1 MHCIFTFCVS
11 ARFLQPSEE
20 FEHLTFLST
29 RVAKAQAVLASPAR
43 PAITIANAHP
53 RFLSAVACGISC
65 LKQTWPKSPVTS
77 AILYL
82 INPLPIHVIKLR
94 CQKNLN
100 CPCDVKSLS
109 TAMTM
114 ASKSGSFRM
123 PKVASVY
130 TLFARPCAANLS
142 VRVTW
147 TRKHLPMKTDD
158 SNDSFLVDSKS
169 LRRYT
174 ACIIISYISPQM
186 GIKIQVSSQYIGTD
200 TIRCSTQT
208 FLQFRKTSKT
218 SRILM
223 KQIEKAFPPICEL
236 RHSIFT
242 SCIHQRLLV
251 DFQGSISPC
260 GVGNALGIKLPHQ
273 FRGLRVGLPCSRG

>member
-1 MHCIFTFCVS
+1 MHC
-11 ARFLQPSEE
+11 FLQPSEE

-43 PAITIANAHP
+43 PARTIANAHP
-53 RFLSAVACGISC
+53 RFLSAIACGISC

-77 AILYL
+77 AILHNYNQSTSNSCHQIAMSKKLKLSLWCEVLVHRCHDNGIQKWL
-82 INPLPIHVIKLR
+82 ISNAQSSKCLHAICQTLCSKLVGTSHLEWHENIFR
-94 CQKNLN
+94 WKQTTQMIVFWWTQKAFVDILHAL
-100 CPCDVKSLS
+100 LS
-109 TAMTM
+109 HT
-114 ASKSGSFRM
+114 SG
-123 PKVASVY
+123 
-130 TLFARPCAANLS
+130 
-142 VRVTW
+142 
-147 TRKHLPMKTDD
+147 
-158 SNDSFLVDSKS
+158 
-169 LRRYT
+169 
-174 ACIIISYISPQM
+174 PQM

-260 GVGNALGIKLPHQ
+260 GVGNALGIKLPHE
-273 FRGLRVGLPCSRG
+273 FCGLRVGFLPCSRGSSVC

>member
-1 MHCIFTFCVS
+1 
-11 ARFLQPSEE
+11 
-20 FEHLTFLST
+20 
-29 RVAKAQAVLASPAR
+29 
-43 PAITIANAHP
+43 
-53 RFLSAVACGISC
+53 
-65 LKQTWPKSPVTS
+65 
-77 AILYL
+77 
-82 INPLPIHVIKLR
+82 
-94 CQKNLN
+94 
-100 CPCDVKSLS
+100 
-109 TAMTM
+109 MTM

-147 TRKHLPMKTDD
+147 NDTKTSSDENLVD

-208 FLQFRKTSKT
+208 FLPFRKTSKT

-223 KQIEKAFPPICEL
+223 KQNFPQFVNLGTAYSPAA
-236 RHSIFT
+236 
-242 SCIHQRLLV
+242 
-251 DFQGSISPC
+251 SISDFS
-260 GVGNALGIKLPHQ
+260 LT
-273 FRGLRVGLPCSRG
+273 FREA

>member
-53 RFLSAVACGISC
+53 RFLSAIACGISC

-77 AILYL
+77 AILYW

-94 CQKNLN
+94 CQKNWN

-109 TAMTM
+109 AAMTM

-147 TRKHLPMKTDD
+147 
-158 SNDSFLVDSKS
+158 ND
-169 LRRYT
+169 T
-174 ACIIISYISPQM
+174 
-186 GIKIQVSSQYIGTD
+186 
-200 TIRCSTQT
+200 
-208 FLQFRKTSKT
+208 KTSSDENKRLKWQFFGGLKKP
-218 SRILM
+218 S
-223 KQIEKAFPPICEL
+223 
-236 RHSIFT
+236 SIY
-242 SCIHQRLLV
+242 CMHYYLIHQPS
-251 DFQGSISPC
+251 D
-260 GVGNALGIKLPHQ
+260 GNKDSSKFTIHWHWYN
-273 FRGLRVGLPCSRG
+273 

>member
-1 MHCIFTFCVS
+1 M
-11 ARFLQPSEE
+11 
-20 FEHLTFLST
+20 
-29 RVAKAQAVLASPAR
+29 SP
-43 PAITIANAHP
+43 NCD
-53 RFLSAVACGISC
+53 V
-65 LKQTWPKSPVTS
+65 K
-77 AILYL
+77 
-82 INPLPIHVIKLR
+82 
-94 CQKNLN
+94 KNLN

-109 TAMTM
+109 TAAMTM

-147 TRKHLPMKTDD
+147 TRKHLPMKT
-158 SNDSFLVDSKS
+158 NDSKS

-273 FRGLRVGLPCSRG
+273 FRGLRVGFLPCSRGSSVC

>member
-1 MHCIFTFCVS
+1 
-11 ARFLQPSEE
+11 
-20 FEHLTFLST
+20 
-29 RVAKAQAVLASPAR
+29 
-43 PAITIANAHP
+43 
-53 RFLSAVACGISC
+53 
-65 LKQTWPKSPVTS
+65 
-77 AILYL
+77 
-82 INPLPIHVIKLR
+82 
-94 CQKNLN
+94 
-100 CPCDVKSLS
+100 
-109 TAMTM
+109 MTM

-147 TRKHLPMKTDD
+147 DTKTSSDENKRLKKP
-158 SNDSFLVDSKS
+158 SSI
-169 LRRYT
+169 Y
-174 ACIIISYISPQM
+174 CMHYYSYISPQM